1 MLDPQTIKKDFP
13 ILQRQV
19 HGKPLVYLDNSAT
32 SQKPQ
37 VVIDAIS
44 QYYRHSNANVHRGV
58 HTLSDESTQLWED
71 SRQTVAHFFSARP
84 EELVI
89 TRNTTEA
96 MNGIAYGWG
105 DHHLKEGDV
114 ILTTVLEHHST
125 LVTWQE
131 LCKRT
136 GARLEF
142 VGIKEDGQI
151 DYDELVSDIH
161 KLGSKIKVCSFVHV
175 SNALGVVQPIESI
188 VATVRHNLG
197 QSVKIVLDC
206 AQSAPHMQLDFVALD
221 VDFLVFSGHKM
232 LGPMGIGGLI
242 VRREVLEE
250 EFHPWLFGGGMIS
263 TVSKD
268 ETEYHPELTE
278 RFVAGTPDVASLF
291 GLSAACDYLSALGM
305 HDVLAHD
312 QQLVSAALE
321 MLAKIPEVSVV
332 GPQQVVTEDNRP
344 LRVGSVSFLYKGVH
358 AHDVA
363 QVLDSEG
370 IAVRSGHHC
379 TMPLHT
385 HFGWQAT
392 TRASFQVYNSLE
404 DVELLVAGLAKVGKV
419 FS

>member
-1 MLDPQTIKKDFP
+1 MFDPQIVKKDIP
-13 ILQRQV
+13 ILSRTV
-19 HGKPLVYLDNSAT
+19 HGKPLVYLDNAAT

-37 VVIDAIS
+37 SVIAAIS
-44 QYYRHSNANVHRGV
+44 QYYQHSNANVHRGV

-71 SRQTVAHFFSARP
+71 SRQTVARFFSARP

-96 MNGIAYGWG
+96 VNGIAYGWG

-161 KLGSKIKVCSFVHV
+161 NLGSKIKLCSFVHV

-188 VATVRHNLG
+188 VATVRHTLG
-197 QSVKIVLDC
+197 QTVKIMLDC
-206 AQSAPHMQLDFVALD
+206 AQSAPHIQLDFVALD

-232 LGPMGIGGLI
+232 LGPMGVGGMI
-242 VRREVLEE
+242 VKRSILENE
-250 EFHPWLFGGGMIS
+250 MRPWLYGGGMIS
-263 TVSKD
+263 SVAKG
-268 ETEYHPELTE
+268 ETEYHPELSE
-278 RFVAGTPDVASLF
+278 RFTAGTPDVASLV
-291 GLSAACDYLSALGM
+291 GLAAACDYLTSLGM

-312 QQLVSAALE
+312 QQLVQTAIEALTQV
-321 MLAKIPEVSVV
+321 PEVSVV
-332 GPQQVVTEDNRP
+332 GPLQLVSEDNRP
-344 LRVGSVSFLYKGVH
+344 LRVGSVSFLYRGVH

-392 TRASFQVYNSLE
+392 TRASFQVYNSTE
-404 DVELLVAGLAKVGKV
+404 DIERLVTGLAKVRNV
-419 FS
+419 FA